1 MHSSRDLTSKDM
13 KGNIERRH
21 WKTRHFEEK
30 IRMTRSSLAQV
41 SLKCSQTP
49 SALSFISSQN
59 SSSLCYSN
67 SQDDTAFFVPNFF
80 FTLLLPSHRLFSLSW
95 HHLTWIPT
103 CVLSISLLLLL
114 KVLSQRGSSS
124 SLFFQ
129 ENNSIPPLVGHTF
142 SSLIHVGLSS
152 ITSSTFGEDT
162 FCVILFAA

>member
-13 KGNIERRH
+13 KGNIERQGILKR
-21 WKTRHFEEK
+21 
-30 IRMTRSSLAQV
+30 RSGWLAQV

-124 SLFFQ
+124 SSLFFQ